1 MILFDTLKNICK
13 KMNFVS
19 IYSNF
24 DDTEKFIY
32 GKVLCVNEDE
42 VLIYML
48 SPNGDYDGI
57 LVQQTADI
65 FRVEYGGDYERKM
78 KALSSDYDLP
88 NFDCPVD
95 ESDIGFSILKNAF
108 DTKEIVSI
116 ELLNSGIYDL
126 IGVVEEIDENNCK
139 IKQYNDY
146 GCEDG
151 YSIVNLCDIT
161 KICCGSEDELRIERL
176 I

>member
-65 FRVEYGGDYERKM
+65 FRVEYGGDYEK
-78 KALSSDYDLP
+78 
-88 NFDCPVD
+88 
-95 ESDIGFSILKNAF
+95 
-108 DTKEIVSI
+108 
-116 ELLNSGIYDL
+116 
-126 IGVVEEIDENNCK
+126 
-139 IKQYNDY
+139 
-146 GCEDG
+146 
-151 YSIVNLCDIT
+151 
-161 KICCGSEDELRIERL
+161 
-176 I
+176 